1 MKKFLLS
8 LLVLASA
15 GTSHA
20 QLNNFMNKVK
30 NKVAQKVSQRA
41 DQKVDK
47 TIDKGLDEI
56 EGKASTNGP
65 SGSSKSEDK
74 PEKTSTEKE
83 IVSYSKFDFI
93 PGDKILYA
101 EDFSQDAI
109 GEMALGWNANGKA
122 EVVTLDKFPG
132 KWMKLY
138 QNTAYL
144 SSNKSTFTKDFTI
157 EFDLILQLKNTGYTF
172 PLFNFGVFSTTDE
185 SNVDNKFL
193 THYGKYQYTNLLI
206 RPATTGH
213 SYLQLKS
220 LLKGKTFFDGKDMQY
235 SPLENYYNTK
245 IVHVAMQAQSSR
257 LRVWVNNQKQ
267 YDIPQAIPQ
276 DHELNQLY
284 FDIGNSGYKEGEA
297 AFYIS
302 NIKIATGVPDTRHKL
317 IEEGKFS
324 TTAILFDVNTA
335 NLKPESFGIIKDIAQ
350 VLKENGNVRINIT
363 GHTDSDG
370 SDQANMT
377 LSQKR
382 AETVKD
388 ALVKEFSIDGE
399 IIETAGKGE
408 TQPLGDNK
416 TKEGKAQNRRVEFIK
431 L

>member
-1 MKKFLLS
+1 MKKYILS

-15 GTSHA
+15 FSSHA
-20 QLNNFMNKVK
+20 QLNNFVNKVK

-41 DQKVDK
+41 DQKIDK

-56 EGKASTNGP
+56 EGKGSSKGP
-65 SGSSKSEDK
+65 SGSSKNSDPSEVASS
-74 PEKTSTEKE
+74 ENE
-83 IVSYSKFDFI
+83 IISYSKFDFI

-157 EFDLILQLKNTGYTF
+157 EFDLVMQLRNTGYTF
-172 PLFNFGVFSTTDE
+172 PLFNFGIFSTTDE
-185 SNVDNKFL
+185 PNTDNKFL

-245 IVHVAMQAQSSR
+245 IIHVAMQAQSSR

-302 NIKIATGVPDTRHKL
+302 NIKVATGVPDTRHKL

-350 VLKENGNVRINIT
+350 VLKENGDVRINIT

-370 SDQANMT
+370 SDEANKT

-382 AETVKD
+382 ADAVKE
-388 ALVKEFSIDGE
+388 ALVKEFSIDE
-399 IIETAGKGE
+399 ARIETAGKGE
-408 TQPLGDNK
+408 SQPIGDNK